1 MKLTYRLLALPALI
15 ALLSACGE
23 GSNTLTDP
31 KISEAET
38 TTTCQDK
45 DFCIS
50 GQFVD
55 EPVVG
60 LNYICNLVEGITD
73 DDGVFTCPN
82 NSVATFFL
90 KSATG
95 NRKIIIGKYRVRTL
109 GSDANSNLVKINLI
123 VTPEDLLT
131 STDSNSSMPV
141 QLSNV
146 LRLLQAL
153 DSDGTTNNNTIN
165 RIVIDPKDK
174 KAIDKL
180 SADVQVSDFAKT
192 AGQFDDLL
200 KPMFD
205 ELAGKSISTI
215 TESQA
220 LARYHASLPTIHGG
234 VYEVVPNVA
243 SVINS
248 DSSQTFNG
256 MFGRF
261 NSSDLHSMAAM
272 FFLIDREGKA
282 IGNALEWQNTFTTEQ
297 LNNDLVQRRLLF
309 GVAPTY
315 LDFNSTETMF
325 ENNGKVKSN
334 FILDSATGKIKLTQG
349 TLQKGTIA
357 GSDKFYRNAYGLTET
372 DSIDSTK
379 LGVWQRLGTDNLVQL
394 TGAYNMQR
402 NRDINMYL
410 DASIWKT
417 IDNVTVGEKPVFPLH
432 LKLTLRDGDRT
443 AACGGSTGNGCLLG
457 EMGISILGNG
467 NIITDRDNNCS
478 AVDALTLQDS
488 STAMQEHRLG
498 LVATVLR
505 DNTQKAVPLIAP
517 LMMVGSWARQLPN
530 TDTWSKFYGIYMG
543 ASSGFP
549 GGTKVQID
557 ISRVLDKIVKMQH
570 QPDEQESFGVTPVWT
585 NYVKSM
591 QSYSMSATD
600 KTAIKPAL
608 SGLVSNVQVQ
618 SCYNPQPKQ

>member
-1 MKLTYRLLALPALI
+1 MKLTYRLLALPALV

-31 KISEAET
+31 KVSETET

-73 DDGVFTCPN
+73 VDGVFTCPN
-82 NSVATFFL
+82 NSMVTFFL

-95 NRKIIIGKYRVRTL
+95 NRKIVIGKYRVRTL
-109 GSDANSNLVKINLI
+109 GSDANSNLVKVNLI

-220 LARYHASLPTIHGG
+220 LARYQASLPTIHSG

-248 DSSQTFNG
+248 DSSQSFNG

-261 NSSDLHSMAAM
+261 NDSDLHSMAAM
-272 FFLIDREGKA
+272 FFLLDRDGKA
-282 IGNALEWQNTFTTEQ
+282 IGNGLEWQNTFTTQQ
-297 LNNDLVQRRLLF
+297 LNNELIVNRLLF
-309 GVAPTY
+309 GVTPTY

-325 ENNGKVKSN
+325 ENSGKVKPN
-334 FILDSATGKIKLTQG
+334 FLLNSATGKIKLTQG

-372 DSIDSTK
+372 ETFDTTK
-379 LGVWQRLGTDNLVQL
+379 LGKWQRLGNDNLVQL
-394 TGAYNMQR
+394 NGTYNMQR
-402 NRDINMYL
+402 NRYINMYL

-443 AACGGSTGNGCLLG
+443 AACGGATGNGCLLG
-457 EMGISILGNG
+457 EMGITILGNG

-478 AVDALTLQDS
+478 TVDAITLQDS
-488 STAMQEHRLG
+488 TTAMQEQRLG

-505 DNTQKAVPLIAP
+505 DNTQKAVPLIVP
-517 LMMVGSWARQLPN
+517 LIMVGSWARQLPA
-530 TDTWSKFYGIYMG
+530 TDPWSKFYGIYMG
-543 ASSGFP
+543 ASAGFP
-549 GGTKVQID
+549 GGTKLQID

-600 KTAIKPAL
+600 KAAIKPAL
-608 SGLVSNVQVQ
+608 SGLVTNVQVQ
-618 SCYNPQPKQ
+618 SCYDPQPKQ

>member
-1 MKLTYRLLALPALI
+1 MKLTYRLLALPALV

-31 KISEAET
+31 KVSETET

-73 DDGVFTCPN
+73 VDGVFTCPN
-82 NSVATFFL
+82 NSVVTFFL

-95 NRKIIIGKYRVRTL
+95 NRKIVIGKYRVRTL
-109 GSDANSNLVKINLI
+109 GSDANSNLVKVNLI

-131 STDSNSSMPV
+131 STDGNASIPV
-141 QLSNV
+141 QLPNV

-153 DSDGTTNNNTIN
+153 DSDGTTNNNVIN

-174 KAIDKL
+174 KAIDNL
-180 SADVQVSDFAKT
+180 SVDVQVSDFAKP
-192 AGQFDDLL
+192 AGQFDQLL

-205 ELAGKSISTI
+205 ELTGKSISVI

-220 LARYHASLPTIHGG
+220 LARYQASLPTIHSG

-248 DSSQTFNG
+248 DSSQSFNG

-261 NSSDLHSMAAM
+261 NDSDLHSMAAM
-272 FFLIDREGKA
+272 FFLLDRDGKA
-282 IGNALEWQNTFTTEQ
+282 IGNGLEWQNTFTTQQ
-297 LNNDLVQRRLLF
+297 LNNELIVNRLLF
-309 GVAPTY
+309 GVTPTY

-325 ENNGKVKSN
+325 ENSGKVKPN
-334 FILDSATGKIKLTQG
+334 FLLNSATGKIKLTQG

-372 DSIDSTK
+372 ETFDTTK
-379 LGVWQRLGTDNLVQL
+379 LGKWQRLGNDNLVQL
-394 TGAYNMQR
+394 NGTYNMQR

-443 AACGGSTGNGCLLG
+443 AACGGATGNGCLLG
-457 EMGISILGNG
+457 EMGITILGNG

-478 AVDALTLQDS
+478 TVDAITLQDS
-488 STAMQEHRLG
+488 TTAMQEQRLG

-505 DNTQKAVPLIAP
+505 DNTQKAVPLIVP
-517 LMMVGSWARQLPN
+517 LLMVGSWARQLPA
-530 TDTWSKFYGIYMG
+530 TDPWSKFYGIYMG
-543 ASSGFP
+543 ASAGFP
-549 GGTKVQID
+549 GGTKLQID
-557 ISRVLDKIVKMQH
+557 VSRVLDKIVKMQH

-600 KTAIKPAL
+600 KAAIKPAL
-608 SGLVSNVQVQ
+608 SGLVTNVQVQ
-618 SCYNPQPKQ
+618 SCYDPQPKQ

>member
-1 MKLTYRLLALPALI
+1 M
-15 ALLSACGE
+15 
-23 GSNTLTDP
+23 
-31 KISEAET
+31 
-38 TTTCQDK
+38 
-45 DFCIS
+45 
-50 GQFVD
+50 V
-55 EPVVG
+55 
-60 LNYICNLVEGITD
+60 
-73 DDGVFTCPN
+73 
-82 NSVATFFL
+82 TFFL

-95 NRKIIIGKYRVRTL
+95 NRKIVIGKYRVRTL
-109 GSDANSNLVKINLI
+109 GSDANSNLVKVNLI

-131 STDSNSSMPV
+131 STDGNASIPV
-141 QLSNV
+141 QLPNV

-153 DSDGTTNNNTIN
+153 DSDGTTNNNVIN

-174 KAIDKL
+174 KAIDNL
-180 SADVQVSDFAKT
+180 SVDVQVSDFAKP
-192 AGQFDDLL
+192 AGQFDQLL

-205 ELAGKSISTI
+205 ELTGKSISVI

-220 LARYHASLPTIHGG
+220 LARYQASLPTIHSG

-248 DSSQTFNG
+248 DSSQSFNG

-261 NSSDLHSMAAM
+261 NDSDLHSMAAM
-272 FFLIDREGKA
+272 FFLLDRDGKA
-282 IGNALEWQNTFTTEQ
+282 IGNGLEWQNTFTTQQ
-297 LNNDLVQRRLLF
+297 LNNELIVNRLLF
-309 GVAPTY
+309 GVTPTY

-325 ENNGKVKSN
+325 ENSGKVKPN
-334 FILDSATGKIKLTQG
+334 FLLNSATGKIKLTQG

-372 DSIDSTK
+372 ETFDTTK
-379 LGVWQRLGTDNLVQL
+379 LGKWQRLGNDNLVQL
-394 TGAYNMQR
+394 NGTYNMQR

-443 AACGGSTGNGCLLG
+443 AACGGATGNGCLLG
-457 EMGISILGNG
+457 EMGITILGNG

-478 AVDALTLQDS
+478 TVDAITLQDS
-488 STAMQEHRLG
+488 TTAMQEQRLG

-505 DNTQKAVPLIAP
+505 DNTQKAVPLIVP
-517 LMMVGSWARQLPN
+517 LIMVGSWARQLPA
-530 TDTWSKFYGIYMG
+530 TDPWSKFYGIYMG
-543 ASSGFP
+543 ASAGFP
-549 GGTKVQID
+549 GGTKLQID

-600 KTAIKPAL
+600 KAAIKPAL
-608 SGLVSNVQVQ
+608 SGLVTNVQVQ
-618 SCYNPQPKQ
+618 SCYDPQPKQ

>member
-1 MKLTYRLLALPALI
+1 MKLTYRLLALPALV

-31 KISEAET
+31 KVSETET

-73 DDGVFTCPN
+73 VDGVFTCPN
-82 NSVATFFL
+82 NSMVTFFL

-95 NRKIIIGKYRVRTL
+95 NRKIVIGKYRVRTL
-109 GSDANSNLVKINLI
+109 GSDANSNLVKVNLI

-131 STDSNSSMPV
+131 STDGNASIPV
-141 QLSNV
+141 QLPNV

-153 DSDGTTNNNTIN
+153 DSDGTTNNNVIN

-174 KAIDKL
+174 KAIDNL
-180 SADVQVSDFAKT
+180 SVDVQVSDFAKP
-192 AGQFDDLL
+192 AGQFDQLL

-205 ELAGKSISTI
+205 ELTGKSISVI

-220 LARYHASLPTIHGG
+220 LARYQASLPTIHSG

-248 DSSQTFNG
+248 DSSQSFNG

-261 NSSDLHSMAAM
+261 NDSDLHSMAAM
-272 FFLIDREGKA
+272 FFLLDRDGKA
-282 IGNALEWQNTFTTEQ
+282 IGNGLEWQNTFTTQQ
-297 LNNDLVQRRLLF
+297 LNNELIVNRLLF
-309 GVAPTY
+309 GVTPTY

-325 ENNGKVKSN
+325 ENSGKVKPN
-334 FILDSATGKIKLTQG
+334 FLLNSATGKIKLTQG

-372 DSIDSTK
+372 ETFDTTK
-379 LGVWQRLGTDNLVQL
+379 LGKWQRLGNDNLVQL
-394 TGAYNMQR
+394 NGTYNMQR
-402 NRDINMYL
+402 NRYINMYL

-443 AACGGSTGNGCLLG
+443 AACGGATGNGCLLG
-457 EMGISILGNG
+457 EMGITILGNG

-478 AVDALTLQDS
+478 TVDAITLQDS
-488 STAMQEHRLG
+488 TTAMQEQRLG

-505 DNTQKAVPLIAP
+505 DNTQKAVPLIVP
-517 LMMVGSWARQLPN
+517 LIMVGSWARQLPA
-530 TDTWSKFYGIYMG
+530 TDPWSKFYGIYMG
-543 ASSGFP
+543 ASAGFP
-549 GGTKVQID
+549 GGTKLQID

-600 KTAIKPAL
+600 KAAIKPAL
-608 SGLVSNVQVQ
+608 SGLVTNVQVQ
-618 SCYNPQPKQ
+618 SCYDPQPKQ